1 VTTGRRI
8 DRILGTSFLFQ
19 TRTIVRVD
27 KNMAA
32 KKKAKKTLL
41 RKFSEDGY
49 DYRVYEA
56 ETEVYVGRRK
66 IGSIIGMKE
75 QSGRH
80 CFRLAFDS
88 RSEPRTYRGRF
99 YAAQALEL
107 IDSLVRESKKQ
118 RWSREEL
125 VIRSWDEKPRASQPP
140 E

>member
-1 VTTGRRI
+1 MAVK
-8 DRILGTSFLFQ
+8 
-19 TRTIVRVD
+19 
-27 KNMAA
+27 KN
-32 KKKAKKTLL
+32 KRTLL

-107 IDSLVRESKKQ
+107 IDDLVRESKKQ
-118 RWSREEL
+118 RVPREPTTEAY
-125 VIRSWDEKPRASQPP
+125 RNKENSKPDRNVNPP
-140 E
+140 LPCK